1 MKINLFWFRRD
12 LRIEDNTAL
21 SIALSKKE
29 PVLAL
34 FIFDENITDKLA
46 CDDARITFIYNQLRN
61 INDDLKIHGSSL
73 LVLKGSPKNIFN
85 DLILQHQIANVFSNK
100 DYEPYALSR
109 DHDINELLKKNYID
123 FIQAKD

>member
-46 CDDARITFIYNQLRN
+46 CDDARITFIYNQVNVSLRN
-61 INDDLKIHGSSL
+61 
-73 LVLKGSPKNIFN
+73 
-85 DLILQHQIANVFSNK
+85 
-100 DYEPYALSR
+100 
-109 DHDINELLKKNYID
+109 
-123 FIQAKD
+123 